1 MRPRERR
8 YAREH
13 ESACK
18 PPRFAPVSV
27 QPASLRLLPSAC
39 CCPSQVNPIDF
50 ENAEGNLGLANAL
63 LSHLGAKLPVSRW
76 QRDLTDS
83 TVMRNLGVAWAH
95 ALISYHAALKG
106 LGKVEANRAALAA
119 DLDSNWEVLAEPV
132 QTVMRMHGVAEPY
145 EKLKE
150 LTRGKR
156 VDGEGMRTF
165 VQKLEIP
172 DDAKKRLL
180 ELTPGS
186 YIGEAA
192 KLARSV

>member
-1 MRPRERR
+1 M
-8 YAREH
+8 
-13 ESACK
+13 
-18 PPRFAPVSV
+18 
-27 QPASLRLLPSAC
+27 
-39 CCPSQVNPIDF
+39 NPIDF

-63 LSHLGAKLPVSRW
+63 LSHLGAKLPLSRW

-95 ALISYHAALKG
+95 SLISYHAALKG
-106 LGKVEANRAALAA
+106 LGKVEANRVALAA

-132 QTVMRMHGVAEPY
+132 QTVMRMHGVSEPY

-192 KLARSV
+192 KLARNV